1 MTATKSAEIA
11 RSAAEDSQTVTISTK
26 EMLAKLSGVFPFDE
40 AVLEGKKRNISP
52 PRLISADLVYST
64 AEREHISVR
73 GAFW

>member
-1 MTATKSAEIA
+1 MTATQSAEIA
-11 RSAAEDSQTVTISTK
+11 DSAAEGSQTVTISTK

-40 AVLEGKKRNISP
+40 AVLECEKRNISP
-52 PRLISADLVYST
+52 PRLISADLVSST